1 MNTLDTRDA
10 LRQLLPWHE
19 NGTLNDIE
27 RERVRALLATD
38 LEANRQR
45 RELHAIRE
53 ALVDES
59 TLASDMGSNL
69 QRLRAQMGPTN
80 AIAYMPMTARWL
92 AIAASAIVSLGA
104 VTFYA
109 GTRVGPYQTLT
120 ATAAPEPVAADA
132 DLVRVDV
139 AAGVDAAALM
149 QLTGDAQVRVLSG
162 PSEHGVATLACA
174 ACPRSTDH
182 RAPQR
187 RSAPAFRR
195 TGPTLSLEP

>member
-10 LRQLLPWHE
+10 VRELLPWNE

-45 RELHAIRE
+45 RELHALRE

-69 QRLRAQMGPTN
+69 QRLRAQMGPTR

-92 AIAASAIVSLGA
+92 AIAASAIVTLGA

-120 ATAAPEPVAADA
+120 ATAASEPVAADA

-162 PSEHGVATLACA
+162 PSEHGVATLAVPHA
-174 ACPRSTDH
+174 RAQQIIARLSADPRL
-182 RAPQR
+182 RFVAPVPR
-187 RSAPAFRR
+187 
-195 TGPTLSLEP
+195 

>member
-162 PSEHGVATLACA
+162 PSEHGVATLAVPHA
-174 ACPRSTDH
+174 RAQQIIARLSADPRL
-182 RAPQR
+182 RFVAQVPR
-187 RSAPAFRR
+187 
-195 TGPTLSLEP
+195 

>member
-1 MNTLDTRDA
+1 MKTLDTRDA
-10 LRQLLPWHE
+10 LRELLPWHE
-19 NGTLNDIE
+19 NGTLNDVD

-45 RELHAIRE
+45 RELHALRE
-53 ALVDES
+53 ALIDEP

-92 AIAASAIVSLGA
+92 AIAASAIVTLGA

-109 GTRVGPYQTLT
+109 GTRVAPYQTLT
-120 ATAAPEPVAADA
+120 STAALEPVAADA

-149 QLTGDAQVRVLSG
+149 QLAGDAQVRVLSG
-162 PSEHGVATLACA
+162 PSEHGVATLAVPHA
-174 ACPRSTDH
+174 RTQQIIARLSADPRL
-182 RAPQR
+182 RFVAQVPR
-187 RSAPAFRR
+187 
-195 TGPTLSLEP
+195 

>member
-1 MNTLDTRDA
+1 MKILDTRDA
-10 LRQLLPWHE
+10 VRELLPWHE
-19 NGTLNDIE
+19 NGTLNDVE

-45 RELHAIRE
+45 RELHALRE

-162 PSEHGVATLACA
+162 PSEHGVATLAVPHA
-174 ACPRSTDH
+174 RAQQIIARLSADPRL
-182 RAPQR
+182 RFVAPVPR
-187 RSAPAFRR
+187 
-195 TGPTLSLEP
+195 

>member
-1 MNTLDTRDA
+1 MNTLDTREA

-162 PSEHGVATLACA
+162 PSEHGVATLAVPHA
-174 ACPRSTDH
+174 RAQQIIARLSADPRL
-182 RAPQR
+182 RFVAPVPR
-187 RSAPAFRR
+187 
-195 TGPTLSLEP
+195 

>member
-1 MNTLDTRDA
+1 MNTLDTREA

-149 QLTGDAQVRVLSG
+149 QLAGDAQVRVLSG
-162 PSEHGVATLACA
+162 PSEHGVATLAVPHA
-174 ACPRSTDH
+174 RTQQIIARLSADPRL
-182 RAPQR
+182 RFVAQVPR
-187 RSAPAFRR
+187 
-195 TGPTLSLEP
+195 

>member
-45 RELHAIRE
+45 RELHALRE

-162 PSEHGVATLACA
+162 PSEHGVATLAVPHA
-174 ACPRSTDH
+174 RAQQIIARLSADPRL
-182 RAPQR
+182 RFVAPVPR
-187 RSAPAFRR
+187 
-195 TGPTLSLEP
+195 